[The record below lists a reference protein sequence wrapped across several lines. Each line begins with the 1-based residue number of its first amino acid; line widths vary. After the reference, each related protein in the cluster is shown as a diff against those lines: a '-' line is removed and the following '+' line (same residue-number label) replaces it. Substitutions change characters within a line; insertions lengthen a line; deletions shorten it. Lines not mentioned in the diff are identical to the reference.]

1 MKGAYFS
8 SGSDCEVI
16 IPLYQK
22 FGACAEMVRVART
35 LRRSVASLGGAG
47 LGSGAAPAVS
57 GARPPVAAR

>member
-22 FGACAEMVRVART
+22 FGACAEMVRAART
-35 LRRSVASLGGAG
+35 LRRCSLRWAG
-47 LGSGAAPAVS
+47 RGSGAVS
-57 GARPPVAAR
+57 GARPPVVAR